1 MESVKLTNGT
11 EAVVATYQ
19 KQVIPDFVGN
29 PWIEALPAILS
40 PEQVIEALSS
50 YPPMD
55 PLERQLEPHLR
66 IHLIPQRLTQ
76 YFQPLEQHLV
86 LYDAISSMLRSGYVD
101 RNPFSPGT
109 FSWLSHTE
117 DTRQRVNVYSSC
129 STVKSMALIGISGA
143 GKTTSLNRILSLFP
157 QVIVHSEYQGKDFS
171 NYQVTYIRL
180 EAPYDGSLKALCLQL
195 FSVIDMLLGTQYLE
209 RYGNG
214 RWSTN
219 VIIPILS
226 QLLQNIGTGIL
237 VVDEI
242 QHLSLARSGGSAQV
256 LNFFTTLINT
266 AQIPILLVGTPKSL
280 KVLTSEF
287 RQARRNLSWHGGFL
301 WDRLKKDENW
311 TLFLSGL
318 WKFQWTRHVE
328 ELTQE
333 LSDVMYEETQ
343 GIPDVAVKLFAMTQV
358 RAIVTGKERITAE
371 LIRKVAKE
379 QFKLIR
385 PMLDALR
392 DGRKMQMLDYGDLSV
407 PDVSDFL
414 QREQNKIQVQTF
426 VQKTKKRTESRM
438 KQIVQIQ
445 EEAIIRL
452 QLLGFSERQASELV
466 KTVLAEQSSASD
478 VNEVVKAA
486 FQLSIQKESIQKN
499 KDRQSGKINPAED
512 ERDLRLIVKKGKE
525 EGMTAYHALKLAGV
539 IRPDQWCVG

>member
-1 MESVKLTNGT
+1 MEIVRLPNGT
-11 EAVVATYQ
+11 ESVVATYR
-19 KQVIPDFVGN
+19 KQVIPDFAGN
-29 PWIEALPAILS
+29 PWIEALPDILS

-66 IHLIPQRLTQ
+66 IHLIPQRLSQ

-86 LYDAISSMLRSGYVD
+86 LYDAISSMIRGGYAE
-101 RNPFSPGT
+101 RNPFLPSVIRR
-109 FSWLSHTE
+109 LSQIE
-117 DTRQRVNVYSSC
+117 DAGYRGNVFQPH
-129 STVKSMALIGISGA
+129 STAKSMALIGISGS
-143 GKTTSLNRILSLFP
+143 GKTSSLNRILALFP
-157 QVIVHSEYQGKDFS
+157 QVIVHSEYQGQDFS
-171 NYQVTYIRL
+171 NCQVTHIRL

-195 FSVIDMLLGTQYLE
+195 FSAIDMLLGTQYLD

-219 VIIPILS
+219 VMIPILS
-226 QLLQNIGTGIL
+226 RLLQNIGTGIL

-266 AQIPILLVGTPKSL
+266 AQIPVLLVGTPKSL

-287 RQARRNLSWHGGFL
+287 RQARRNLSGHGGFL

-311 TLFLSGL
+311 SLFLSGL
-318 WKFQWTRHVE
+318 WQYQWTRHVE

-343 GIPDVAVKLFAMTQV
+343 GIPDIAVKLFAMTQV
-358 RAIVTGKERITAE
+358 RAIVTGKERITTD

-379 QFKLIR
+379 QLKLIR

-392 DGRKMQMLDYGDLSV
+392 DGRKTQMLDYGDIAV

-414 QREQNKIQVQTF
+414 QREQSKIHVQTF
-426 VQKTKKRTESRM
+426 VQEARKRTESRQE
-438 KQIVQIQ
+438 QILRVKD
-445 EEAIIRL
+445 EAIIRL
-452 QLLGFSERQASELV
+452 QLLGISERQASELV
-466 KTVLAEQSSASD
+466 RAVLTEQPNASNI
-478 VNEVVKAA
+478 NEVVKAA
-486 FQLSIQKESIQKN
+486 FQLSMGN
-499 KDRQSGKINPAED
+499 TRDRKGRSGKENGLED
-512 ERDLRLIVKKGKE
+512 ERDLRLIVKKGKD
-525 EGMTAYHALKLAGV
+525 EGMTAYDALKQAGV
-539 IRPDQWCVG
+539 IRLDKWCAG

>member
-1 MESVKLTNGT
+1 MRFMETVRLPNGT
-11 EAVVATYQ
+11 EAAVATYRE
-19 KQVIPDFVGN
+19 QVIPDFAGN
-29 PWIEALPAILS
+29 PFIEALPEILT

-66 IHLIPQRLTQ
+66 IHLIPQRLSQ

-86 LYDAISSMLRSGYVD
+86 LYDAISSMIRGGYAD
-101 RNPFSPGT
+101 RNPFSP
-109 FSWLSHTE
+109 SVIRRLSQTE
-117 DTRQRVNVYSSC
+117 ETGQWGNAHPPH
-129 STVKSMALIGISGA
+129 STAKSMALIGISGS
-143 GKTTSLNRILSLFP
+143 GKTSSLNRILSLFP
-157 QVIVHSEYQGKDFS
+157 QVIVHSEYQGQDFS
-171 NYQVTYIRL
+171 NCQVTHIRL

-195 FSVIDMLLGTQYLE
+195 FSAIDTLLGTQYLD

-219 VIIPILS
+219 VMIPILS
-226 QLLQNIGTGIL
+226 RLLQNMGTGIL

-266 AQIPILLVGTPKSL
+266 AQIPVLLVGTPKSL
-280 KVLTSEF
+280 KVLTTEF
-287 RQARRNLSWHGGFL
+287 RQARRTLSGYGGFL

-311 TLFLSGL
+311 ALFLSGL
-318 WKFQWTRHVE
+318 WQYQWTRQVE
-328 ELTQE
+328 GLTQE

-343 GIPDVAVKLFAMTQV
+343 GILDLSLKLFVMTQV
-358 RAIVTGKERITAE
+358 RAIVTGKEKITAE

-379 QFKLIR
+379 QFKIIR

-392 DGRKMQMLDYGDLSV
+392 DGRKTQMLDYGDIAV

-414 QREQNKIQVQTF
+414 QREQNKIHVQTF
-426 VQKTKKRTESRM
+426 VQEARKRTESRQE
-438 KQIVQIQ
+438 QIVRVK

-452 QLLGFSERQASELV
+452 QLLGLSERQASELV
-466 KTVLAEQSSASD
+466 NTVLTEQPSVSD

-486 FQLSIQKESIQKN
+486 FQLSIQKKQ
-499 KDRQSGKINPAED
+499 DRQGGKVNPAED

-525 EGMTAYHALKLAGV
+525 EGMTAYDALKQAGV
-539 IRPDQWCVG
+539 IRLDKWCAG

>member
-1 MESVKLTNGT
+1 MCFMEIVRLPNGT
-11 EAVVATYQ
+11 EAVVATYR
-19 KQVIPDFVGN
+19 KQVIPDFAGN
-29 PWIEALPAILS
+29 PWIEALPDILS

-66 IHLIPQRLTQ
+66 IHLIPQRLSQ

-86 LYDAISSMLRSGYVD
+86 LYDAISSMIRGGYVE
-101 RNPFSPGT
+101 RNPFSP
-109 FSWLSHTE
+109 SVIRRLSQTE
-117 DTRQRVNVYSSC
+117 DAGHKGNAYQPH
-129 STVKSMALIGISGA
+129 STAKSMALIGISGS
-143 GKTTSLNRILSLFP
+143 GKTSSLNRILSLFP
-157 QVIVHSEYQGKDFS
+157 QVIVHSEYQGQDFS
-171 NYQVTYIRL
+171 RYQVTHIRL

-195 FSVIDMLLGTQYLE
+195 FSVIDTLLGTQYLE

-214 RWSTN
+214 KWSTN
-219 VIIPILS
+219 VMIPILS
-226 QLLQNIGTGIL
+226 RLLQNMGTGIL

-266 AQIPILLVGTPKSL
+266 AQIPVLLVGTPKSL

-287 RQARRNLSWHGGFL
+287 RQARRSLSGHGGFL

-311 TLFLSGL
+311 ALFLSGL
-318 WKFQWTRHVE
+318 WQYQWTRHVE
-328 ELTQE
+328 GLTQE

-343 GIPDVAVKLFAMTQV
+343 GIPDIAVKLFAMTQV
-358 RAIVTGKERITAE
+358 RAIVTGKEKITAE

-379 QFKLIR
+379 QFKIIR

-392 DGRKMQMLDYGDLSV
+392 DGRKTQLLDYEDIVV
-407 PDVSDFL
+407 PNVEEFI
-414 QREQNKIQVQTF
+414 QRERIQIDVQTF
-426 VQKTKKRTESRM
+426 IQEARKRTESRQE
-438 KQIVQIQ
+438 QIVQVKD
-445 EEAIIRL
+445 EAIIRL
-452 QLLGFSERQASELV
+452 QLLGISERQASELV
-466 KTVLAEQSSASD
+466 KTVLTEQPNASD

-486 FQLSIQKESIQKN
+486 FQLSIQKKQ
-499 KDRQSGKINPAED
+499 DRQGGKVNPAED

-525 EGMTAYHALKLAGV
+525 EGMTAYDALKQAGV
-539 IRPDQWCVG
+539 IRLDKWCAG

>member
-1 MESVKLTNGT
+1 MEIVRLPSGT
-11 EAVVATYQ
+11 EAAVATYR
-19 KQVIPDFVGN
+19 KQVIPDFAGN
-29 PWIEALPAILS
+29 PWIEALPDILS

-66 IHLIPQRLTQ
+66 IHLIPQRLSQ

-86 LYDAISSMLRSGYVD
+86 LYDAISSMIRGGYAE
-101 RNPFSPGT
+101 RNPFLPSVIRR
-109 FSWLSHTE
+109 LSQTE
-117 DTRQRVNVYSSC
+117 DAGYRGNVFQPH
-129 STVKSMALIGISGA
+129 STAKSMALIGISGS
-143 GKTTSLNRILSLFP
+143 GKTSSLNRILALFP
-157 QVIVHSEYQGKDFS
+157 QVIVHSEYQGQDFS
-171 NYQVTYIRL
+171 NCQITHIRL

-195 FSVIDMLLGTQYLE
+195 FSAIDMLLGTQYLD

-219 VIIPILS
+219 VMIPILS
-226 QLLQNIGTGIL
+226 RLLQNIGTGIL

-242 QHLSLARSGGSAQV
+242 QHLSLARSGGSVQV

-266 AQIPILLVGTPKSL
+266 AQIPVLLVGTPKSL

-287 RQARRNLSWHGGFL
+287 RQARRNLSGHGGFL

-311 TLFLSGL
+311 SLFLSGL
-318 WKFQWTRHVE
+318 WQYQWTRHVE

-343 GIPDVAVKLFAMTQV
+343 GIPDIAVKLFAMTQV
-358 RAIVTGKERITAE
+358 RAIVTGKERITTD

-379 QFKLIR
+379 QLKLIR

-392 DGRKMQMLDYGDLSV
+392 DGRKTQMLDYGDIAV

-414 QREQNKIQVQTF
+414 QREQSKIHVQTF
-426 VQKTKKRTESRM
+426 VQEARKRTESRQE
-438 KQIVQIQ
+438 QILRVKD
-445 EEAIIRL
+445 EAIIRL
-452 QLLGFSERQASELV
+452 QLLGISERQASELV
-466 KTVLAEQSSASD
+466 RAVLTEQPNASD

-486 FQLSIQKESIQKN
+486 FQLSMGN
-499 KDRQSGKINPAED
+499 TRDRKGRSGKENRLED
-512 ERDLRLIVKKGKE
+512 ERDLRLIVKKGKD
-525 EGMTAYHALKLAGV
+525 EGMTAAYDALKQAGV
-539 IRPDQWCVG
+539 IRLDKWCAG

>member
-1 MESVKLTNGT
+1 MEIVRLPSGT
-11 EAVVATYQ
+11 EAVVATYR
-19 KQVIPDFVGN
+19 KQVISDFAGN
-29 PWIEALPAILS
+29 PWIEALPDILS

-66 IHLIPQRLTQ
+66 IHLIPQRLSQ

-86 LYDAISSMLRSGYVD
+86 LYDAISSMIRGGYAE
-101 RNPFSPGT
+101 RNPFSP
-109 FSWLSHTE
+109 SVIRRLSQTE
-117 DTRQRVNVYSSC
+117 DAGHSGNVYQPY
-129 STVKSMALIGISGA
+129 STAKSMALIGISGS
-143 GKTTSLNRILSLFP
+143 GKTSSLNRILALFP
-157 QVIVHSEYQGKDFS
+157 QVIVHSEYQGQDFPR
-171 NYQVTYIRL
+171 YQVTHIRL

-195 FSVIDMLLGTQYLE
+195 FSVIDTLLGTQYLE

-214 RWSTN
+214 KWSTN
-219 VIIPILS
+219 VMIPILS
-226 QLLQNIGTGIL
+226 RLLQNMGTGIL

-256 LNFFTTLINT
+256 LNFFTTLINS
-266 AQIPILLVGTPKSL
+266 AQIPVLLVGTPKSL

-287 RQARRNLSWHGGFL
+287 RQARRSLSGHGGFL

-311 TLFLSGL
+311 SLFLSGL
-318 WKFQWTRHVE
+318 WQYQWTRHVE

-343 GIPDVAVKLFAMTQV
+343 GIPDIAVKLFAMTQV
-358 RAIVTGKERITAE
+358 RAIVTGKERITTD

-379 QFKLIR
+379 QLKLIR

-392 DGRKMQMLDYGDLSV
+392 DGRKTQMLDYGDIAV

-414 QREQNKIQVQTF
+414 QREQSKIHVQTF
-426 VQKTKKRTESRM
+426 VQEARKRTESRQE
-438 KQIVQIQ
+438 QILRVKD
-445 EEAIIRL
+445 EAIIRL
-452 QLLGFSERQASELV
+452 QLLGISERQASELV
-466 KTVLAEQSSASD
+466 RAVLTEQPNASD

-486 FQLSIQKESIQKN
+486 FQFSIQKKQ
-499 KDRQSGKINPAED
+499 DRQGGKVNPAED

-525 EGMTAYHALKLAGV
+525 EGMTAYDALKQAGV
-539 IRPDQWCVG
+539 IRLDKWCAG

>member
-1 MESVKLTNGT
+1 MEIVRLPNGT
-11 EAVVATYQ
+11 EAVVATYR
-19 KQVIPDFVGN
+19 KQVIPDFAGN
-29 PWIEALPAILS
+29 PWIEALPDILS

-66 IHLIPQRLTQ
+66 IHLIPQRLSQ

-86 LYDAISSMLRSGYVD
+86 LYDAISSMIRGGYVE
-101 RNPFSPGT
+101 RNPFSP
-109 FSWLSHTE
+109 SVIRRLSQTE
-117 DTRQRVNVYSSC
+117 DAGHKGNAYQPH
-129 STVKSMALIGISGA
+129 STAKSMALIGISGS
-143 GKTTSLNRILSLFP
+143 GKTSSLNRILSLFP
-157 QVIVHSEYQGKDFS
+157 QVIVHSEYQGQDFS
-171 NYQVTYIRL
+171 RYQVTHIRL

-195 FSVIDMLLGTQYLE
+195 FSVIDTLLGTQYLE

-214 RWSTN
+214 KWSTN
-219 VIIPILS
+219 VMIPILS
-226 QLLQNIGTGIL
+226 RLLQNMGTGIL

-266 AQIPILLVGTPKSL
+266 AQIPVLLVGTPKSL

-287 RQARRNLSWHGGFL
+287 RQARRSLSGHGGFL

-311 TLFLSGL
+311 ALFLSGL
-318 WKFQWTRHVE
+318 WQYQWTRHVE
-328 ELTQE
+328 GLTQE

-343 GIPDVAVKLFAMTQV
+343 GIPDIAVKLFAMTQV
-358 RAIVTGKERITAE
+358 RAIVTGKEKITAE

-379 QFKLIR
+379 QFKIIR

-392 DGRKMQMLDYGDLSV
+392 DGRKTQLLDYEDIVV
-407 PDVSDFL
+407 PDVEEFI
-414 QREQNKIQVQTF
+414 QRERIQIDVQTF
-426 VQKTKKRTESRM
+426 IQETRKRTESRQE
-438 KQIVQIQ
+438 QIVRVKD
-445 EEAIIRL
+445 EAIIRL
-452 QLLGFSERQASELV
+452 QLLGISERQASELV
-466 KTVLAEQSSASD
+466 KTVLTEQPNASD

-486 FQLSIQKESIQKN
+486 FQLSIQKKQ
-499 KDRQSGKINPAED
+499 DRQGGKVNPAED

-525 EGMTAYHALKLAGV
+525 EGMTAYDALKQAGV
-539 IRPDQWCVG
+539 IRLDKWCAG